1 MLGRGWDDF
10 AAYRTDVV
18 LLCFIHPL
26 LGIVLVRLVF
36 GYGVL
41 PLLFPVASG
50 FALVGPAA
58 TVGLYEMSRRREQGH
73 AVSWL
78 ASRVVY
84 APPLWCHPDAV
95 GVGFLFAVLV
105 LTISAISFP
114 PLLARSTGLP
124 EAIGASVRAVVM
136 NPAPMAAWGL
146 VVVADLVAG
155 SIPLFRGLAVVL
167 PVLGHATWHLN
178 RLMVRPAAV
187 RISISR
193 RQSGVRTS

>member
-1 MLGRGWDDF
+1 MTVTGRSVSPEEGRRGAAAIPEVRRISISDPRDVLGRGWDDF

-84 APPLWCHPDAV
+84 APRF
-95 GVGFLFAVLV
+95 G
-105 LTISAISFP
+105 AILMLS
-114 PLLARSTGLP
+114 
-124 EAIGASVRAVVM
+124 ASV
-136 NPAPMAAWGL
+136 
-146 VVVADLVAG
+146 
-155 SIPLFRGLAVVL
+155 SC
-167 PVLGHATWHLN
+167 
-178 RLMVRPAAV
+178 
-187 RISISR
+187 S
-193 RQSGVRTS
+193 QSLY